1 MPRAFKCFRGVFSV
15 NFVRFCCCLTES
27 KPLLQVLR
35 FLESHGWT
43 FNDLSFRILEGK
55 CELKDECL
63 QVNNSKAVLV
73 FAETGMF
80 EDKLPPQLPLIQ
92 MWIAAIRAHG
102 IDAEKRFGGDGI
114 IILSTGEIA
123 RYQITSSA

>member
-1 MPRAFKCFRGVFSV
+1 MI
-15 NFVRFCCCLTES
+15 FVYFYFYLTEP

-35 FLESHGWT
+35 FLENHGWT

-55 CELKDECL
+55 GVSEDEYL

-73 FAETGMF
+73 FAETDMF
-80 EDKLPPQLPLIQ
+80 EDKLPPQLPLVK

-123 RYQITSSA
+123 RYQIASSA